1 MNTTWRYTSWRLA
14 SQKVSASVLRR
25 TANGDGLKYIE
36 IGANWGAIEKK
47 GIFGAKKHVAVDLD
61 ASVGLF
67 DTHGNLVDTVWFQQL
82 KSKCGAIQH
91 SGDDRQGDTGGDDG
105 VDNEIIKIN
114 LENLPSNVDKLALVL
129 NSFNQQKFDGIPF
142 AGIRIHDGAATNAGG
157 VFATFDVANDASFSG
172 SVSMI
177 LGCVYRHEGGWKF
190 RSIGAPSTETNLKG
204 SLKAFAEN
212 YA

>member
-1 MNTTWRYTSWRLA
+1 MAISLSKGQRISLE
-14 SQKVSASVLRR
+14 K
-25 TANGDGLKYIE
+25 NGGSLKHIE

-47 GIFGAKKHVAVDLD
+47 GFLGGKKHVAVDLD

-67 DTHGNLVDTVWFQQL
+67 DAQGALVDTVWYGQL

-105 VDNEIIKIN
+105 LDNEVIKIN
-114 LENLPSNVDKLALVL
+114 LDSLPANVDKLALVL
-129 NSFNQQKFDGIPF
+129 NSYSQQKFDAIPF
-142 AGIRIHDGAATNAGG
+142 AGIRIHDGAAAGPDG
-157 VFATFDVANDASFSG
+157 VFATFDVAHDASFNG

-177 LGCVYRHEGGWKF
+177 LGSVYRHEGGWKF
-190 RSIGAPSTETNLKG
+190 RSIGAPIAEKDLKG